1 MLVLDP
7 VGRAFNLKCCIFLKR
22 RITYIFLGL
31 FQVVVGSFLPSGH
44 LDQKTKKPKSD
55 YATATFTQ
63 AIAVSAAPPPPQTNN
78 AEKEDAMGGGGGH
91 VLQSSGTL
99 NSNFTSPPPTA
110 FRRENWV
117 NMHSMPDTRKAAT
130 DINISLPDN

>member
-1 MLVLDP
+1 MLVPDTR
-7 VGRAFNLKCCIFLKR
+7 VGCSFNLKHWIFLKR
-22 RITYIFLGL
+22 RIAYIFLGL
-31 FQVVVGSFLPSGH
+31 YQVVVGSFLPSGH
-44 LDQKTKKPKSD
+44 QDQKIKKPKSD

-78 AEKEDAMGGGGGH
+78 AEKEDAMGGGGH
-91 VLQSSGTL
+91 VLQNSGTL

-117 NMHSMPDTRKAAT
+117 NMHSIPDTRKAAT